1 MHGMLMVVTSNIV
14 RWYPIMTFNGEIQ
27 DIVRE
32 KDTNQPEKGE
42 DDGGGKSTIV

>member
-1 MHGMLMVVTSNIV
+1 
-14 RWYPIMTFNGEIQ
+14 MTFNGEIQ

-42 DDGGGKSTIV
+42 DDGGGKSTNYLSKPLKEEGSMN